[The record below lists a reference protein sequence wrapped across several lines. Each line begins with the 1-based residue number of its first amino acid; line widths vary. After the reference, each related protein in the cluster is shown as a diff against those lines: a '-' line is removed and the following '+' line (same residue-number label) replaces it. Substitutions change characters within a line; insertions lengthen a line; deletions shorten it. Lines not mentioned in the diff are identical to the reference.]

1 MDKQCKSCQ
10 WELANGTKIDDTKTS
25 SEWSEHTGILPR
37 AIRRHRKNHHGGS
50 APVQNGMGPVPGTYR
65 WDLSD
70 DDFEGT
76 SPASG
81 KPATSND
88 VEDFLRERGLDP
100 AEWDYTFRF
109 SEWEQSSKDGGVRIL
124 NAFRVAGRRK
134 RPSGGFK
141 WEQAYTD
148 HIRTLK
154 LAQKGIIGRSEAI
167 IAIPTDAQI
176 GKTDWNGGTKE
187 TVDQLIQSFEN
198 IAAVAE
204 RTNPAEIV
212 IIDAGDIIEN
222 IYNTSSQLATNDLSL
237 PWQVTCAVE
246 VILRGLEIIAPHT
259 PKITYISVPSNHGS
273 HRIGKQAAAGTV
285 MDDWG
290 LAIAKIIKIAAPQVN
305 VVLPDDYHE
314 SVFYE
319 TCGTQLGVVHGHQA
333 NSPDRIGDWWKGQ
346 SHGNLPTARARIL
359 ITGHWHSFRV
369 QQSGDAR
376 WIFVAPASDRG
387 SSWFTNVKGEQSQS
401 GVLTF
406 ITQDNNWRDIQI
418 L

>member
-10 WELANGTKIDDTKTS
+10 WELANGMRIDDSKTS
-25 SEWSEHTGILPR
+25 GEWAELTGVLPR
-37 AIRRHRKNHHGGS
+37 AIRRHRKNHLTAGD
-50 APVQNGMGPVPGTYR
+50 AVQDQLGPVPGTYR
-65 WDLSD
+65 WDVSD
-70 DDFEGT
+70 QDFEGT
-76 SPASG
+76 SAASG
-81 KPATSND
+81 DPVSAND
-88 VEDFLRERGLDP
+88 VEDFLRQRGLNP

-109 SEWEQSSKDGGVRIL
+109 SEWEQSTKDGGIRLL
-124 NAFRVAGRRK
+124 NAFKVSGRRK
-134 RPSGGFK
+134 RLSEALK
-141 WEQAYTD
+141 WEPEYAE

-154 LAQKGIIGRSEAI
+154 LAPEASEGRSEALVI
-167 IAIPTDAQI
+167 VPTDAQI

-187 TVDQLIQSFEN
+187 TVEQIIQSFTN
-198 IAAVAE
+198 AAEVAK

-212 IIDAGDIIEN
+212 IVDAGDIIEN

-237 PWQVTCAVE
+237 PWQVVCAVE
-246 VILRGLEIIAPHT
+246 VIIKGLEIVAPHT
-259 PKITYISVPSNHGS
+259 PKITYIAVPSNHGS
-273 HRIGKQAAAGTV
+273 HRIGKQAAGGTV

-290 LAIAKIIKIAAPQVN
+290 LAVAKLVKMAVPQIN
-305 VVLPDDYHE
+305 LVLPEDYHE

-333 NSPDRIGDWWKGQ
+333 SNPDRLGEWWKGQ

-406 ITQDNNWRDIQI
+406 ITRDNQWRDIQI

>member
-1 MDKQCKSCQ
+1 MDSQCKSCQ
-10 WELANGTKIDDTKTS
+10 WELANSLKIDDSKS
-25 SEWSEHTGILPR
+25 SAEWSSVTGLVSR
-37 AIRRHRKNHHGGS
+37 SIRRHRKNHQEES
-50 APVQNGMGPVPGTYR
+50 AKTSLGPVPGTYR
-65 WDLSD
+65 WDVSD
-70 DDFEGT
+70 QDFEGT
-76 SPASG
+76 SG
-81 KPATSND
+81 ATDNPISSND
-88 VEDFLRERGLDP
+88 VEDFLRQRGLNPD
-100 AEWDYTFRF
+100 EWEYSFRF
-109 SEWEQSSKDGGVRIL
+109 SEWEQSSKEGGIRVL
-124 NAFRVAGRRK
+124 NAFKVSGRRK
-134 RPSGGFK
+134 RATEGFK
-141 WEQAYTD
+141 WAEEYAD

-154 LAQKGIIGRSEAI
+154 LAPVGSEPRSEALVVV
-167 IAIPTDAQI
+167 PTDAQI

-187 TVDQLIQSFEN
+187 TVDQLMQSFTN
-198 IAAVAE
+198 AAKLAE
-204 RTNPAEIV
+204 QTKPAEIV

-246 VILRGLEIIAPHT
+246 VIVKGLQILAPHT

-273 HRIGKQAAAGTV
+273 HRLGKQAQAGTV

-290 LAIAKIIKIAAPQVN
+290 LAVAKMVKMILPEIN
-305 VVLPDDYHE
+305 LVLPDDYHE

-333 NSPDRIGDWWKGQ
+333 NNPDRIGEWWKGQ
-346 SHGNLPTARARIL
+346 SHGNLPTSRARIL

-387 SSWFTNVKGEQSQS
+387 SSWFTNVRGEQSQS

-406 ITQDNNWRDIQI
+406 ITQNNQWRDIQI